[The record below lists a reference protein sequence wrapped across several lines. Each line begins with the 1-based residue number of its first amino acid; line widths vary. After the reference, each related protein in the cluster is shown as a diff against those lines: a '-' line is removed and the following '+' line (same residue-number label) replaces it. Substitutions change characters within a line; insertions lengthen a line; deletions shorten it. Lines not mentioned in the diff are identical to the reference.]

1 MRKALEGAV
10 GLFEVQLTLVP
21 ILLELLLV
29 SDVPSDLVFVQ
40 TDGTYT
46 VPPCP
51 ETPAEQRPFRS
62 QQLPV
67 DPGRT
72 LALQVPDR
80 HGDAI
85 PGGHAQQHVD
95 VVRHCLTLHQL
106 DILLTAQIPQDL
118 PNSSP
123 DLSVQH
129 LATVLRKDHDVIL
142 TVPLHVGLALPIFH
156 GGPPAPPGPSSRR
169 TVPNSRRKRQSL

>member
-1 MRKALEGAV
+1 MSPNRAIAADKSNFSSPLAVAQPWTILSWPEALNASG
-10 GLFEVQLTLVP
+10 
-21 ILLELLLV
+21 
-29 SDVPSDLVFVQ
+29 
-40 TDGTYT
+40 
-46 VPPCP
+46 
-51 ETPAEQRPFRS
+51 ETPAEQRPFRF

-80 HGDAI
+80 HRHAV

-118 PNSSP
+118 P
-123 DLSVQH
+123 DLTPKPSVED
-129 LATVLRKDHDVIL
+129 LTAVLRYNHDVVLAIP
-142 TVPLHVGLALPIFH
+142 PLHGTGSAIR
-156 GGPPAPPGPSSRR
+156 A
-169 TVPNSRRKRQSL
+169 